1 MYGFFLLPD
10 RDCGVRIVFSMS
22 AKFTVLRGVVRV
34 AALLRLMAARVMSC
48 SWRPELE
55 SAVRDE
61 TSFELRGVKKRV
73 KRFGV
78 MGGGRLGLRL
88 PSDAVKAGG
97 GDDAKSSGV
106 GSWRRLRGAHGDD
119 IMFLGVRMYS
129 SSRAEIKE
137 KHNWR
142 CGRRHGTD
150 GRNSRRAEVGEAH
163 WPSLRGRASCRVKW
177 VRSSS

>member
-10 RDCGVRIVFSMS
+10 LDCGVRIVFSMS
-22 AKFTVLRGVVRV
+22 AKLTVLRGVVRV

-55 SAVRDE
+55 SAVLDE
-61 TSFELRGVKKRV
+61 TCLEFRGVKKRV

-78 MGGGRLGLRL
+78 MGGGRLGFRL

-106 GSWRRLRGAHGDD
+106 GSWRRVRGAHGDD
-119 IMFLGVRMYS
+119 IIFLGVRIY
-129 SSRAEIKE
+129 
-137 KHNWR
+137 
-142 CGRRHGTD
+142 
-150 GRNSRRAEVGEAH
+150 RNSRAK
-163 WPSLRGRASCRVKW
+163 VKEHRNW
-177 VRSSS
+177 R